1 MSLFSALNSATASLR
16 TVQSQVKVVSDNVAR
31 SDDPSRTRHTLE
43 QKVDRS
49 GQVLTAEYRREVDA
63 ALRSQV
69 QDLTARTATYDTQN
83 TYMQKLGDLMRT
95 TNGSPLLN
103 KYASAFDTAM
113 KTLATSPEDETAQQE
128 FLRAADTLSR
138 EVKRVSQGV
147 EDLNREM
154 QKDTTDS
161 VTQLNDLLKQVDRI
175 NKDMVSLQGYGDSA
189 NVVADKRDALVKQI
203 SELVSV
209 RTVERQDG
217 RLAIFTSSGLSLLDA
232 EPANLTY
239 DGNNLV
245 VTNEGQSMTVNDHF
259 TDGKLSALQNMRYDG
274 SAKEPPSLASSD
286 PTKEVIRKLRS
297 QLDTY
302 AQAFTGATKEGEAT
316 SFADAYNNASPVKDG
331 EQNFY
336 FFTGTDRFS
345 IAVNPKLMN
354 GEMKIKESA
363 IPDMAKAMNATGR
376 SMTSDGLKLS
386 NTSYSG
392 MASSL
397 TGVWMSTAGTVSTN
411 LAASKES
418 RDLLEERYVNNTGV
432 NIDEEIANLQQL
444 QTSYA
449 ASARVMQVANSMFD
463 ALERIVG

>member
-63 ALRSQV
+63 SLRSQV

-95 TNGSPLLN
+95 TNGTPLLN
-103 KYASAFDTAM
+103 KYANAFDTAM
-113 KTLATSPEDETAQQE
+113 KTLATSPEDESAQQE
-128 FLRAADTLSR
+128 FLRSADTLAR
-138 EVKRVSQGV
+138 EVNRVSQGV

-189 NVVADKRDALVKQI
+189 NVVADKRDALVKEI
-203 SELVSV
+203 SELVAV

-217 RLAIFTSSGLSLLDA
+217 RLAIFTASGLSLLDA

-239 DGNNLV
+239 DGNNFV
-245 VTNEGQSMTVNDHF
+245 VTNEGKSMVVNDHF
-259 TDGKLSALQNMRYDG
+259 TDGKLSALQNMQYDG
-274 SAKEPPSLASSD
+274 SAKDSPSAPSSD

-297 QLDTY
+297 QLDGY
-302 AQAFTGATKEGEAT
+302 AQAFTGTTKDGEAT
-316 SFADAYNNASPVKDG
+316 SFADAYNNASPLKEG
-331 EQNFY
+331 EQDYY

-345 IAVNPKLMN
+345 LKVNPKLMN
-354 GEMKIKESA
+354 GETKIKESA
-363 IPDMAKAMNATGR
+363 IPVLSAALSATGR
-376 SMTSDGLKLS
+376 SMSSDGLNLS
-386 NTSYSG
+386 NTTYSG
-392 MASSL
+392 MASSF
-397 TGVWMSTAGTVSTN
+397 TGVWMSTAGTASTN

-444 QTSYA
+444 QTSYS

>member
-83 TYMQKLGDLMRT
+83 TYLQKLGDLMRT

-103 KYASAFDTAM
+103 QYANAFDKAM
-113 KTLATSPEDETAQQE
+113 KTLATSPEDEAAQQE
-128 FLRAADTLSR
+128 FLRSADTLAR
-138 EVKRVSQGV
+138 EVRRVSEGV
-147 EDLNREM
+147 EDLDQEM

-161 VTQLNDLLKQVDRI
+161 VDELNNLLQQVDRI
-175 NKDMVSLQGYGDSA
+175 NKDMVSLRGYGDSA
-189 NVVADKRDALVKQI
+189 NVVSDKRDALVKQI

-232 EPANLTY
+232 EPAKLTY
-239 DGNNLV
+239 NGSNLV
-245 VTNEGQSMTVNDHF
+245 VTNEGKSMTVDDHF
-259 TDGKLSALQNMRYDG
+259 TDGKLAALQSMRYDG
-274 SAKEPPSLASSD
+274 SVKDPPTAASSD
-286 PTKEVIRKLRS
+286 PTREVIRKLRS

-302 AQAFTGATKEGEAT
+302 AQSFTSATKDGEAT
-316 SFADAYNNASPVKDG
+316 SFTDAYNNASPLKDG
-331 EQNFY
+331 EQDLY
-336 FFTGTDRFS
+336 FFTGTDRFTLN
-345 IAVNPKLMN
+345 VNKKLMS
-354 GEMKIKESA
+354 GETKIKESG
-363 IPDMAKAMNATGR
+363 IPAMAQAMSAANR

-386 NTSYSG
+386 STTYSG
-392 MASSL
+392 MASSI
-397 TGVWMSTAGTVSTN
+397 TGAWMSTAGTVSAN
-411 LAASKES
+411 LATSKES
-418 RDLLEERYVNNTGV
+418 RDLLDERYVNNTGV